1 MASDHEFSVA
11 DATQVLQNETGTA
24 EGRTHSLFQESSVA
38 SLHTTIDS
46 KAFEVATMVRK
57 LAKKEHSATLAQ
69 FVSLISVS

>member
-1 MASDHEFSVA
+1 MRRVRPRGGHI
-11 DATQVLQNETGTA
+11 
-24 EGRTHSLFQESSVA
+24 HSFQESSVA

-46 KAFEVATMVRK
+46 KAFEVAAMVRK